1 MVESFII
8 QIYRRDDARRE
19 LTGTVERVEDG
30 SKQGF
35 ANVEE
40 LWRCLSTKPSSRRT
54 RRRPDPG
61 EAGPA
66 A

>member
-30 SKQGF
+30 SKQRF
-35 ANVEE
+35 SNVDE
-40 LWRCLSTKPSSRRT
+40 LWRCLRAKPPSRRS
-54 RRRPDPG
+54 RPPQPDAQG
-61 EAGPA
+61 KAE
-66 A
+66 